1 MRSGSS
7 GSMILLIPPIMW
19 ACNAILG
26 RAAADMI
33 PPMLFNFFR
42 WLLVFLFLLPLAPW
56 VLQRGSGLL
65 THWRRY
71 IVLGFLSIF
80 SYNSLQYLALHTST
94 AINVTLIAASMP
106 VWMLVAGR
114 LMYGQKM
121 GKRDLIGA
129 ALSILGVAVVL
140 AQGDLRNLSTF
151 QFLPGDIYIVLATM
165 GWAVYSWMLKHTTE
179 PKQIRQD
186 WAAMLLAQ
194 VFYGLIFSALFS
206 AGEMWLSPQRIQ
218 WSWSLVG
225 ILLFVSLGPALLA
238 YRTWGEGVARVGP
251 TLAGF
256 YANLTPPLA
265 AVLSSLLL
273 GEYPKLYHGISFV
286 LIVLGIWLSAQGPK
300 Q

>member
-1 MRSGSS
+1 MASRFS
-7 GSMILLIPPIMW
+7 L
-19 ACNAILG
+19 
-26 RAAADMI
+26 
-33 PPMLFNFFR
+33 
-42 WLLVFLFLLPLAPW
+42 LLPLAPW

-206 AGEMWLSPQRIQ
+206 AGEMWLSPENTVELVACWDPAFCVAWAGTSRIQ
-218 WSWSLVG
+218 DLGRRRRAGWSDAGWILRKSNATTRGSTLLTASRGVSQALSRHLIRTHCAGNLAECPRSEAVAKLTLGRTIPWRPSLH
-225 ILLFVSLGPALLA
+225 IRCCS
-238 YRTWGEGVARVGP
+238 
-251 TLAGF
+251 
-256 YANLTPPLA
+256 
-265 AVLSSLLL
+265 
-273 GEYPKLYHGISFV
+273 
-286 LIVLGIWLSAQGPK
+286 
-300 Q
+300 